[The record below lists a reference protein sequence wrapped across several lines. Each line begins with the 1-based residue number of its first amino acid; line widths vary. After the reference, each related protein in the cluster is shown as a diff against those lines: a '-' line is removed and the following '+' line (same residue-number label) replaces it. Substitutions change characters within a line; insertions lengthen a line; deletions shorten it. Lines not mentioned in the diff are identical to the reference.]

1 MAGAGGGFA
10 GAGAGA
16 QAFQQGL
23 GGLKSDIARRRRG
36 VVEGFQSDLLSAVS
50 DIEQKGEFEFGG
62 KGGGVDEFEDKI
74 QDYMNNSGMT
84 REEAEQK
91 VMADWQAHQDKQ
103 GGSGTGRS

>member
-23 GGLKSDIARRRRG
+23 GGLKSDIARKRRG
-36 VVEGFQSDLLSAVS
+36 VVEGFQSDLLSGIR

-62 KGGGVDEFEDKI
+62 GPGGDDQMESEITELMK
-74 QDYMNNSGMT
+74 NTGMT
-84 REEAEQK
+84 RAEAEKQI
-91 VMADWQAHQDKQ
+91 WQDQQ
-103 GGSGTGRS
+103 GGSGGTRS